1 MPKVWTLIQ
10 LSKIDHRPFE
20 WSSVDPFWPGYAA
33 DTALHH
39 SA

>member
-10 LSKIDHRPFE
+10 LSKISRPFE
-20 WSSVDPFWPGYAA
+20 WCSVDPFWPGYAA